1 MNIKEKIN
9 ELNDELIN
17 LRRDFHKH
25 PELGFEEFRTAEIVA
40 DYLRNCGIEVTEN
53 VAKTGVVGLLKGDKP
68 GKTLMLRAD
77 MDALPIQEKNE
88 VEYKSVNEGV
98 MHACGHDGH
107 TAMLLVAAKILSQNT
122 DKLHGNVKFV
132 FQPNEES
139 AGARQMIDEGVLENP
154 KVDGAFGIHLWSP
167 IESGKIAISHGAV
180 MGGLYEFELKITG
193 QGGHTSAPHT
203 AIDPIVTASNII
215 QSVQTIQTRE
225 IDPLKPTLIMFGQ
238 INGGTATNII
248 PEEVVLRGTI
258 RYLYR
263 DKPDGA
269 ERPTERF
276 ERIIDNV
283 CKSHRAKYELEYI
296 VESPPVYNN
305 EEMVQYAYETAQ
317 EVLGGPENIVD
328 YTNLAGEDF
337 GEFSDEVPSTF
348 YFIGIR
354 NEEKETDFDHHH
366 PRFNIDEDTLAY
378 GVEMHVR
385 SALNYLSNE

>member
-1 MNIKEKIN
+1 MDIKELVK
-9 ELNDELIN
+9 EHNDELIE

-25 PELGFEEFRTAEIVA
+25 PELGFKEFRTSKKVA
-40 DYLRNCGIEVTEN
+40 SYLKGLGLEVTEN
-53 VAKTGVVGLLKGDKP
+53 IAETGVIGLLKGDNP

-77 MDALPIQEKNE
+77 MDALPITEQNDVK
-88 VEYKSVNEGV
+88 YKSQNEGV

-107 TAMLLVAAKILSQNT
+107 TSMLMIAAKILSKHK
-122 DKLHGNVKFV
+122 DKIYGNIKFV
-132 FQPNEES
+132 FQPNEEGE
-139 AGARQMIDEGVLENP
+139 AARRMIEEGVLENP

-180 MGGLYEFELKITG
+180 MGGLYEFELKIKG
-193 QGGHTSAPHT
+193 QGGHTSAPHD
-203 AIDPIVTASNII
+203 AIDPIIVASNII

-225 IDPLKPTLIMFGQ
+225 INPLKPTLIMFGQ

-248 PEEVVLRGTI
+248 PEEVMLRGTI

-263 DKPDGA
+263 DNPGGN
-269 ERPTERF
+269 ERPKERF
-276 ERIIDNV
+276 ERIIKNV
-283 CKSHRAKYELEYI
+283 CDSHRAEYEIEYI

-305 EEMVQYAYETAQ
+305 EEMVELAYESAQ
-317 EVLGGPENIVD
+317 EVMKNKSDIVD

-348 YFIGIR
+348 YFIGIG
-354 NEEKETDFDHHH
+354 NKEKGTHFAHHH
-366 PRFNIDEDTLAY
+366 PKFNIDEDSLSL

-385 SALNYLSNE
+385 SALNYLSK

>member
-1 MNIKEKIN
+1 MDIKEKVKD
-9 ELNDELIN
+9 LNDEIIE

-25 PELGFEEFRTAEIVA
+25 PELGFEEHRTAEIVA
-40 DYLRNCGIEVTEN
+40 DYLRDLGLEVTEN
-53 VAKTGVVGLLKGDKP
+53 VAETGVVGLLRGNHP

-77 MDALPIQEKNE
+77 MDALPIKEKND
-88 VEYKSVNEGV
+88 VEYKSINEGV

-107 TAMLLVAAKILSQNT
+107 TAMLLVAAKILSQYK

-139 AGARQMIDEGVLENP
+139 AGARQMIEEGVLEDP
-154 KVDGAFGIHLWSP
+154 KVDGAFGIHLWTP
-167 IESGKIAISHGAV
+167 IESGKIAISNGAV
-180 MGGLYEFELKITG
+180 MGGLYEFEVTITG

-203 AIDPIVTASNII
+203 AIDPIVTASDII

-225 IDPLKPTLIMFGQ
+225 IDPFKPTLIMFGQ

-248 PEEVVLRGTI
+248 PEEVELRGTI

-263 DKPDGA
+263 DRPEGE
-269 ERPTERF
+269 ERPRERF
-276 ERIIDNV
+276 ERIIDSV
-283 CKSHRAKYELEYI
+283 CKSHRANYEINYI
-296 VESPPVYNN
+296 VASPPVYNN
-305 EEMVQYAYETAQ
+305 EEMVKQARESAKK
-317 EVLGGPENIVD
+317 VLGNSENIVD

-348 YFIGIR
+348 YFIGTR
-354 NEEKETDFDHHH
+354 NEEKGTDFDHHH

-385 SALNYLSNE
+385 SAINYLSK

>member
-1 MNIKEKIN
+1 MDIKEKVKD
-9 ELNDELIN
+9 LNDELIQ

-25 PELGFEEFRTAEIVA
+25 PELGFEEHRTAEIVA
-40 DYLRNCGIEVTEN
+40 DYLRDLGLEVTEN
-53 VAKTGVVGLLKGDKP
+53 VAETGVVGLLRGNHP

-77 MDALPIQEKNE
+77 MDALPIKEQND

-107 TAMLLVAAKILSQNT
+107 TAMLMVAAKILSQYK

-139 AGARQMIDEGVLENP
+139 AGARQMIEEGVLEDP
-154 KVDGAFGIHLWSP
+154 KVDGAFGIHLWTP
-167 IESGKIAISHGAV
+167 IESGKIAISNGAV
-180 MGGLYEFELKITG
+180 MGGLYEFEVTITG

-203 AIDPIVTASNII
+203 AIDPIVTASDII

-225 IDPLKPTLIMFGQ
+225 IDPFKPTLIMFGQ

-248 PEEVVLRGTI
+248 PEEVELRGTI

-263 DKPDGA
+263 DRPEGE
-269 ERPTERF
+269 ERPRERF
-276 ERIIDNV
+276 ERIIDSV
-283 CKSHRAKYELEYI
+283 CKSHRANYEINYI

-305 EEMVQYAYETAQ
+305 KEMVKQARESAKK
-317 EVLGGPENIVD
+317 VLKNSENIVD

-348 YFIGIR
+348 YFIGTR
-354 NEEKETDFDHHH
+354 NEGKGTDFDHHH

-385 SALNYLSNE
+385 SAINYLSK